1 MTKLETITAED
12 LQNRTYEP
20 THFLV
25 DELLPEGLHILAG
38 APKNRQVLAG
48 LVALLVHASRRDRHS
63 GILQQ
68 RREKRCISVLKI
80 RSSVSRRDSLT

>member
-1 MTKLETITAED
+1 MAKLETINAED

-25 DELLPEGLHILAG
+25 DELIPEGLHILARVRRKSASLG
-38 APKNRQVLAG
+38 WLCGFAY
-48 LVALLVHASRRDRHS
+48 ASRRDRHS

-68 RREKRCISVLKI
+68 RREKRCISVSKI
-80 RSSVSRRDSLT
+80 RSSASRHGSLT

>member
-1 MTKLETITAED
+1 MKTLETMTAEQ
-12 LQNRTYEP
+12 LQRAPYSP
-20 THFLV
+20 VPFLV
-25 DELLPEGLHILAG
+25 DELIPEGLHILA
-38 APKNRQVLAG
+38 
-48 LVALLVHASRRDRHS
+48 VHRKSASLGWLCGFAYASRRDRHS